1 MRINKKI
8 ALQLFVSY
16 CCTLFYI
23 VFFTPN
29 RYRNYAY
36 DANVIPFVYTVR
48 RFYEQGN
55 QHFWAYYIGY
65 WGNIFGNV
73 ILFLPFGF
81 LIKTRNPQKRSLTL
95 VLYGF
100 LVSTG
105 IEVLQLL
112 LQIGVCDIDDVILNV
127 AGAGAGIFIYNKM
140 NVVN

>member
-1 MRINKKI
+1 M
-8 ALQLFVSY
+8 F
-16 CCTLFYI
+16 
-23 VFFTPN
+23 
-29 RYRNYAY
+29 
-36 DANVIPFVYTVR
+36 R

-55 QHFWAYYIGY
+55 QHFWDYYIGY

-81 LIKTRNPQKRSLTL
+81 LIKILNPQKRALTL

-100 LVSTG
+100 LVSTC

-127 AGAGAGIFIYNKM
+127 TGAGLGIFIYNK
-140 NVVN
+140 VKGC